1 MTIVKGDIMN
11 CRNLCT
17 ILLLVLFLAPL
28 QAQQLKVF
36 ISVDMEGITGLVH
49 GDQVGSDGKDYQMAR
64 RWMTEEANAA
74 IQGALDAGATEVI
87 VNDSHGSMRNLILAD
102 LHPSATLITGSPKPL
117 SMMQGIDASYAA
129 VVFIG
134 YHASEGTTDAV
145 LDHTISGGTVSS
157 IKVNGTEMPE
167 LGLNALLAG
176 KFNVPVVFISGDK
189 AVCEQAKILLGSSVV
204 TVAVKEGIGK
214 RAAKTLPL
222 KKAHELIRQNV
233 KTAIERRASI
243 RPYALRS
250 PYTFELTFFR
260 SSQADQA
267 AVIPGAKRLNA
278 KTLSLTSQ
286 DAVEGFMFLRGLI
299 MLGSN

>member
-1 MTIVKGDIMN
+1 MN
-11 CRNLCT
+11 SRILYAP
-17 ILLLVLFLAPL
+17 LLLVLLVTPL
-28 QAQQLKVF
+28 QAQQLRVF

-49 GDQVGSDGKDYQMAR
+49 GDQVSSDGKDYQMAR

-74 IQGALDAGATEVI
+74 VQGALDAGATEVV

-102 LHPSATLITGSPKPL
+102 LHPSTTLITGSPKPL
-117 SMMQGIDASYAA
+117 SMMQGIDATFGA
-129 VVFIG
+129 VVFVG

-145 LDHTISGGTVSS
+145 LDHTISGGTVAS
-157 IKVNGTEMPE
+157 IKVNGIEMPE

-189 AVCEQAKILLGSSVV
+189 AVCEQAKNLLGSSVV

-214 RAAKTLPL
+214 RAAKTIPL

-233 KTAIERRASI
+233 KNAVERRTSI
-243 RPYALRS
+243 KPYTMKS

-267 AVIPGAKRLNA
+267 AVIPGARRLNT
-278 KTLSLTSQ
+278 KTLSLSSQ

>member
-1 MTIVKGDIMN
+1 MAA
-11 CRNLCT
+11 
-17 ILLLVLFLAPL
+17 LLLFAAPL
-28 QAQQLKVF
+28 CAQRPKVF

-49 GDQVGSDGKDYQMAR
+49 GDQVSSDGKDYQMAR
-64 RWMTEEANAA
+64 RWMTEEAKAA
-74 IQGALDAGATEVI
+74 IQGALDAGAAEVI

-117 SMMQGIDASYAA
+117 SMMQGIDATFSA

-134 YHASEGTTDAV
+134 YHPSEGTTDGV
-145 LDHTISGGTVSS
+145 LDHTISGGTVAS
-157 IKVNGTEMPE
+157 IKVNGIEMPE

-176 KFNVPVVFISGDK
+176 KFNVPVVFVSGDK
-189 AVCEQAKILLGSSVV
+189 AVCEQAKTLLGSSVV

-233 KTAIERRASI
+233 KTAIERRTLMK
-243 RPYALRS
+243 PYTMKP

-267 AVIPGAKRLNA
+267 AVIPGVKRQDA
-278 KTLSLTSQ
+278 KTLLLSSQ